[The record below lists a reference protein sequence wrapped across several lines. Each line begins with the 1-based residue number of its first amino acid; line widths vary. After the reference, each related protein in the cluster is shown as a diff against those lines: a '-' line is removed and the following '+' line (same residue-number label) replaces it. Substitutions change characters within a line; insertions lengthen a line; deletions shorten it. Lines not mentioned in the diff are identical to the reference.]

1 MLLLEYEA
9 KEIINREGVATPSSY
24 RIFSHD
30 TSPTTVSFPCVI
42 KSQVP
47 TGGRGEAG
55 GIRVAESKKQLLGIT
70 QTLFSLSIGGYTPS
84 SLLIEEQLEIERELY
99 LSLSLNRLTA
109 SIELVAHA
117 HGGVEIES
125 RDDFFTAQL
134 DEREFSKVGE
144 SLAEI
149 YSLENKAFL
158 LSELVAILYHIFCKQ
173 DAILLEINPLVL
185 TSSGDLVAA
194 DCKMIVDDDAAFRH
208 PDWSFEEMSKP
219 SNYVVLNEYGTVAT
233 MANGAGLAMATVDTV
248 QASGLVPANFLDIGG
263 AATIESIANCFEQIV
278 ELPKIS
284 AIVINI
290 FGGIVRC
297 DDVARAIIAA
307 RQQIPSL
314 PKLYIRLAGT
324 NANEAELILGESGIT
339 LYKTIEEAI
348 KELSQN
354 G

>member
-1 MLLLEYEA
+1 MFLREYEA
-9 KEIINREGVATPSSY
+9 KNLISWHGIRVPDGVVLHKTEELPVVRYPA
-24 RIFSHD
+24 I
-30 TSPTTVSFPCVI
+30 V

-47 TGGRGEAG
+47 TGGRGKAG
-55 GIRVAESKKQLLGIT
+55 GVRVAENKQQLVDIT
-70 QTLFSLSIGGYTPS
+70 QALFSLSIGGYTPS

-99 LSLSLNRLTA
+99 LSLSLNRSTA
-109 SIELVAHA
+109 AIELVAHA

-134 DEREFSKVGE
+134 DEREFNKVGE

-158 LSELVAILYHIFCKQ
+158 LSELVAILYQVFCKQ

-297 DDVARAIIAA
+297 DDVAGAIIAA

-324 NANEAELILGESGIT
+324 NANKAELILGESGIT

>member
-55 GIRVAESKKQLLGIT
+55 GIWVAESKKQLLGIT
-70 QTLFSLSIGGYTPS
+70 QALFSLSIGGYTPS

-158 LSELVAILYHIFCKQ
+158 LSELVAILYQVFCKQ

-185 TSSGDLVAA
+185 TSSGDLVTA

-278 ELPKIS
+278 KLPKIS

>member
-1 MLLLEYEA
+1 
-9 KEIINREGVATPSSY
+9 
-24 RIFSHD
+24 
-30 TSPTTVSFPCVI
+30 
-42 KSQVP
+42 
-47 TGGRGEAG
+47 
-55 GIRVAESKKQLLGIT
+55 
-70 QTLFSLSIGGYTPS
+70 
-84 SLLIEEQLEIERELY
+84 
-99 LSLSLNRLTA
+99 
-109 SIELVAHA
+109 
-117 HGGVEIES
+117 
-125 RDDFFTAQL
+125 
-134 DEREFSKVGE
+134 
-144 SLAEI
+144 
-149 YSLENKAFL
+149 
-158 LSELVAILYHIFCKQ
+158 
-173 DAILLEINPLVL
+173 
-185 TSSGDLVAA
+185 
-194 DCKMIVDDDAAFRH
+194 
-208 PDWSFEEMSKP
+208 
-219 SNYVVLNEYGTVAT
+219 VAT

-348 KELSQN
+348 RELS
-354 G
+354 